1 LKPDEVL
8 SILRNANPKH
18 RDKEGNDTPEDIDP
32 QEFMGLIICSE
43 YDGVKCLGTIIS
55 YSPEKNKLQVC
66 FL

>member
-1 LKPDEVL
+1 MKPDEVL
-8 SILRNANPKH
+8 SILRNANPKNEG
-18 RDKEGNDTPEDIDP
+18 KEDNVTPEDIDP